1 MKSNR
6 RNRKR
11 SADAVVFPTPLKGR
25 WNPAENT
32 RAQVFADKRAVARK
46 SACRGKIAPDFA

>member
-11 SADAVVFPTPLKGR
+11 SKDAVVFPTAAKGR
-25 WNPAENT
+25 WVPSENT
-32 RAQVFADKRAVARK
+32 RAQTFANRKAVANK
-46 SACRGKIAPDFA
+46 NACRGVSWT